1 MASFSS
7 RFVLLAMVPALV
19 AFGAGCASQVAVADT
34 SASALA
40 ARASD
45 GLTAPD
51 DPADLLPDSHSDL
64 IVAIH
69 RRKCGACHAR
79 VEPGSVARATAESAM
94 QRHRRRAKLTERQWE
109 DMVDYLSSDRVTH
122 SRPTASTR

>member
-1 MASFSS
+1 MASLSS

-40 ARASD
+40 RASD
-45 GLTAPD
+45 ARTAPE
-51 DPADLLPDSHSDL
+51 DPADLLPESHGDV

-69 RRKCGACHAR
+69 RSKCGACHAR

-109 DMVDYLSSDRVTH
+109 DMVDYLSSDHVTH
-122 SRPTASTR
+122 SRPTASVR